1 MRLNPPYLK
10 TTRERL
16 QPLRLLDGSLRKA
29 DNPLALATE
38 VVIYHTPITHEEKS
52 LNMVRPTKMIIWVK
66 IARRHGPHDEMRCR
80 ATDCADETCE
90 KITGMLRQYVETTSM
105 PDGDLGRS
113 SVREHRLRKFVESVK
128 PIKKALSRLSIREEE
143 AE

>member
-1 MRLNPPYLK
+1 MTYDYRQEGRDLNVREAVSVPVVF
-10 TTRERL
+10 TTIRGRRISLFSGNSGREL
-16 QPLRLLDGSLRKA
+16 
-29 DNPLALATE
+29 
-38 VVIYHTPITHEEKS
+38 YHVEEKS